1 MVVSYA
7 SMLKDGIHR
16 IVINSMNNIMIYF
29 EVKELDLKG
38 KENKRITGLIT

>member
-7 SMLKDGIHR
+7 SMLKDSIHR
-16 IVINSMNNIMIYF
+16 TVINSMNNIMIYL
-29 EVKELDLKG
+29 ESIKLILKG